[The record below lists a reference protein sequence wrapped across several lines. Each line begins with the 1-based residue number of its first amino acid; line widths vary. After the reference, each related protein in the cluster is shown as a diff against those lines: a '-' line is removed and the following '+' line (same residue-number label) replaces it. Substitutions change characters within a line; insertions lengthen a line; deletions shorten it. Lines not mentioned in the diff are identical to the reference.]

1 MQGFT
6 VRSLTKTALS
16 GGSGFPF
23 PGIVRKILKTGD
35 IFSEKFPNALAFVIK
50 YAILHMLKEC
60 KLGVDRKVR
69 SFL

>member
-6 VRSLTKTALS
+6 VRSLIKTALS

-35 IFSEKFPNALAFVIK
+35 IFQKSSQMPLHFVTK

-60 KLGVDRKVR
+60 KFGVDRKVR

>member
-6 VRSLTKTALS
+6 VRSLIKTALS

-35 IFSEKFPNALAFVIK
+35 IFSEKFPNALAFRNKVCYPAYVK
-50 YAILHMLKEC
+50 
-60 KLGVDRKVR
+60 GV
-69 SFL
+69 